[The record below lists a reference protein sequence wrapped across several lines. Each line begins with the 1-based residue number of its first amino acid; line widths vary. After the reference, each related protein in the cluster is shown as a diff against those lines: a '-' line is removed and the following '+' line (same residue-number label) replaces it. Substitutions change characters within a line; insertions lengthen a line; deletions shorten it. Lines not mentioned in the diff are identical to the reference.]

1 MSLRLLATLAL
12 AFAVLFCAGGA
23 RAQVRVQTEIA
34 AHKVELGDAV
44 QFQITA
50 MSSTGDPPQN
60 PRLAPIPGLS
70 IMGPSTGTRTQVSIN
85 NGRMQQESGISA
97 TWNIQAVKVGTYRIG
112 PATVDLGGQ
121 RFQSQVETLE
131 VVPQGT
137 LPRGGQRGGG
147 PQPFDPFRFFDPFGG
162 GSPFP
167 PGLFPPGDLDQQ
179 QELPP
184 VPDELKVERA
194 PDPIAFLRAVVTPK
208 HPVVGEQVTVRIYA
222 YGGRGIYRPV
232 NAVDPT
238 YPDFLDY
245 TGQDDSFTEN
255 AVQVPIGEQVFIA
268 QKLRELCLFPLHAGK
283 LTIGPMTLT
292 FTGGRYVANPPI
304 TRSSP
309 PITLDVVEPPL
320 DNRPPGYHVGDVGTL
335 ELSVAVDPRR
345 VTAGD
350 TVGVV
355 AKLEGTGSIPTSLR
369 VPEQRGVEWL
379 DPTHVDEVHEQHG
392 VVRGFRA
399 FTYLVKMTEPGH
411 IDLGELT
418 LPYWDPRKRAYAT
431 ARASLGK
438 VDVAPNP
445 QKAAPV
451 ASAAAAKTDEP
462 DALAL
467 KPRHTLAPYG
477 PTAAPFTDSLRF
489 WYLLLGAPV
498 AVGLAGVGPISE
510 AGCGAASPR
519 RARARNGSRKT
530 RCAPPKRP
538 QKAPKSRR
546 RPRPW
551 SARSFWR
558 SKRARASAR
567 ARCSKTT
574 SRRRSAAPGS
584 SPGRSSAPSRCSTP
598 VKRRASRVNRPICRR
613 RSFVRGRTG
622 SSVSCRESAGAREQG
637 AASSCV
643 RDARRV
649 ARAARA
655 RVGIRTQR
663 GSGGGAPSLRGSR
676 DRDRARRL
684 R

>member
-1 MSLRLLATLAL
+1 MSLRLLAAVAL
-12 AFAVLFCAGGA
+12 AFVVLVCTGSA

-34 AHKVELGDAV
+34 AHKIELGNAV

-50 MSSTGDPPQN
+50 MSSTGDVPQN
-60 PRLAPIPGLS
+60 PHLGPVAGLS
-70 IMGPSTGTRTQVSIN
+70 IMGPSTGTRSQVSIN

-97 TWNIQAVKVGTYRIG
+97 TWNIQGVKVGTYRIG

-131 VVPQGT
+131 VVPPGT

-167 PGLFPPGDLDQQ
+167 PGLFPPNDLDQQ

-194 PDPIAFLRAVVTPK
+194 PDPIAFMRAVVTPK
-208 HPVVGEQVTVRIYA
+208 HPVVGEQVTVRFYA
-222 YGGRGIYRPV
+222 YGGRGMYRAV

-255 AVQVPIGEQVFIA
+255 PVQVPIGEQVFVA

-283 LTIGPMTLT
+283 LTIGSMTLT

-320 DNRPPGYHVGDVGTL
+320 DNRPPGYRVGDVGTL

-355 AKLEGTGSIPTSLR
+355 AKLEGTGSIPTTLR

-399 FTYLVKMTEPGH
+399 FTYLVKMNEPGRVE
-411 IDLGELT
+411 LGELT
-418 LPYWDPRKRAYAT
+418 LPYWDPRKRAYVT

-438 VDVAPNP
+438 VDVAPSP
-445 QKAAPV
+445 KKAAPV
-451 ASAAAAKTDEP
+451 ASASAGATKTDEP

-467 KPRHTLAPYG
+467 KPRRTLAPNG
-477 PTAAPFTDSLRF
+477 AAAAPFTDALRF
-489 WYLLLGAPV
+489 WYLLLGAPI
-498 AVGLAGVGPISE
+498 AVGLAGVGVDIGGRLRRRFSSARTSPQRLAQDSLRVAELAAKGSEIAKTAAAVERALFLAIE
-510 AGCGAASPR
+510 AGTGI
-519 RARARNGSRKT
+519 RARALLKDDLKAALAAAGIDSGTIERTLALLDACEAARFTGKSPDLPPKELCARAHGLVGELSRK
-530 RCAPPKRP
+530 
-538 QKAPKSRR
+538 
-546 RPRPW
+546 
-551 SARSFWR
+551 
-558 SKRARASAR
+558 
-567 ARCSKTT
+567 
-574 SRRRSAAPGS
+574 RRSS
-584 SPGRSSAPSRCSTP
+584 
-598 VKRRASRVNRPICRR
+598 
-613 RSFVRGRTG
+613 
-622 SSVSCRESAGAREQG
+622 
-637 AASSCV
+637 
-643 RDARRV
+643 
-649 ARAARA
+649 
-655 RVGIRTQR
+655 
-663 GSGGGAPSLRGSR
+663 
-676 DRDRARRL
+676 
-684 R
+684 

>member
-1 MSLRLLATLAL
+1 LRLLATLAL
-12 AFAVLFCAGGA
+12 AFAVLLCAGGA
-23 RAQVRVQTEIA
+23 RAQVRVQTEIGA
-34 AHKVELGDAV
+34 RKIELGDAV

-50 MSSTGDPPQN
+50 MSSTGEAPQN
-60 PRLAPIPGLS
+60 PRLAPISGLS

-85 NGRMQQESGISA
+85 NGRMQQEAGISA
-97 TWNIQAVKVGTYRIG
+97 TWNIQGVKLGTYRIG
-112 PATVDLGGQ
+112 PATVELGGQ

-167 PGLFPPGDLDQQ
+167 PGLFPPSDLDQQ
-179 QELPP
+179 EELPP
-184 VPDELKVERA
+184 VPDELKLERA

-255 AVQVPIGEQVFIA
+255 AVQVPIGDQVFIA

-283 LTIGPMTLT
+283 LTIGSMTLT

-304 TRSSP
+304 IRSSP
-309 PITLDVVEPPL
+309 PVTLDVVEPPL
-320 DNRPPGYHVGDVGTL
+320 GNRPPGYHVGDVGTL

-355 AKLEGTGSIPTSLR
+355 AKLEGTGSIPTALR

-399 FTYLVKMTEPGH
+399 FTYLVKMNQPGQ

-418 LPYWDPRKRAYAT
+418 LPYWDPRKRTYVT

-438 VDVAPNP
+438 VEVAPSP

-451 ASAAAAKTDEP
+451 ASSGAAKTDP
-462 DALAL
+462 LDTLAL
-467 KPRHTLAPYG
+467 EPRRTLAAYTPV
-477 PTAAPFTDSLRF
+477 AAPFTDSLRF

-498 AVGLAGVGPISE
+498 AVGLAGVGLDVGGRLRRRFSSARTSPQRLAQDSLRAAELAAKGSEIAKTAAAVERALFLAIE
-510 AGCGAASPR
+510 AGTGI
-519 RARARNGSRKT
+519 RARALLKDDLKAALGNAGIEPATIERTVALLDACEAARFTGKSAELPPKELCARAHGLVGELSRK
-530 RCAPPKRP
+530 R
-538 QKAPKSRR
+538 
-546 RPRPW
+546 
-551 SARSFWR
+551 
-558 SKRARASAR
+558 
-567 ARCSKTT
+567 RCS
-574 SRRRSAAPGS
+574 
-584 SPGRSSAPSRCSTP
+584 
-598 VKRRASRVNRPICRR
+598 
-613 RSFVRGRTG
+613 
-622 SSVSCRESAGAREQG
+622 
-637 AASSCV
+637 
-643 RDARRV
+643 
-649 ARAARA
+649 
-655 RVGIRTQR
+655 
-663 GSGGGAPSLRGSR
+663 
-676 DRDRARRL
+676 
-684 R
+684 